1 MNTDDPKK
9 SQTVF
14 KEEKVQVVLD
24 VEKRQY

>member
-9 SQTVF
+9 GQTLF
-14 KEEKVQVVLD
+14 KEEKVRVVPD